1 MATVRQ
7 SHRPVEQILE
17 TAQEEAQRTRERI
30 RKGIDILLAR
40 DEPPVGVTPKDIV
53 YSRGTLKLYHYRPM
67 ADTVYRVPV
76 VFVMSL
82 VSKPW
87 ILDLTF
93 GQSFIQY
100 MLAQGF
106 DVFMIDWGI
115 PRPED
120 SHLRFE
126 DYVQDFMP
134 RSFEHVQRETGEQDF
149 SILGYCMGGMLA
161 LMYAATNPDAPLK
174 NLVTAATPVDM
185 NGMGLFKKWTN
196 PKYFDVDRLID
207 TVGNIPPEM
216 MLRSFELLRPMD
228 RWGGY
233 IRLIDNLWDPMFVYG
248 FRIMYK
254 WTNEQIPFPGET
266 YRQFIKDLMWE
277 NKLMTGQMNL
287 GGKLVDLKNIKIPV
301 LNAMA
306 QHDHIAPY
314 DATSPLL
321 SLVGS
326 EDKEEIVVK
335 GGHVSLVAGKNA
347 IGRLWPKVADWL
359 SHRSV

>member
-1 MATVRQ
+1 MTTL
-7 SHRPVEQILE
+7 RPPRVETIIE
-17 TAQEEAQRTRERI
+17 TAQEEVERTRERM
-30 RKGIDILLAR
+30 RKGLDILLAR
-40 DEPPVGVTPKDIV
+40 DEPKVGVTPKEVI
-53 YSRGTLKLYHYRPM
+53 YQRGTLKLYHYKPM
-67 ADTVYRVPV
+67 TDEVYRVPV

-120 SHLRFE
+120 KHLRFE
-126 DYVQDFMP
+126 DYVMDLMP
-134 RSFEHVQRETGEQDF
+134 SCFEHVQQATGEDEF
-149 SILGYCMGGMLA
+149 SIIGYCMGGQLS
-161 LMYAATNPDAPLK
+161 LMYAAAYPDSPLK
-174 NLVTAATPVDM
+174 NLVCAATPVDM
-185 NGMGLFKKWTN
+185 NGMGLMKTWSN
-196 PKYFDVDRLID
+196 PKYFDVDRLVD
-207 TVGNIPPEM
+207 TLGNIPPEF
-216 MLRSFELLRPMD
+216 MLRSIEMLRPVD

-233 IRLIDNLWDPMFVYG
+233 IRLIDNLWDPQFVYG

-266 YRQFIKDLMWE
+266 YRQFTKELMWE
-277 NKLMTGQMNL
+277 NKLATGQLQL
-287 GGKLVDLKNIKIPV
+287 GNKRVDLKNVKIPV

-306 QHDHIAPY
+306 EHDHIAPY
-314 DATSPLL
+314 ASTHPLIDL
-321 SLVGS
+321 IGS
-326 EDKEEIVVK
+326 EDKENIILK

-347 IGRLWPKVADWL
+347 VGRLWPRVAQWL
-359 SHRSV
+359 GERSV

>member
-1 MATVRQ
+1 VATVRQ
-7 SHRPVEQILE
+7 SQRPVEQILE
-17 TAQEEAQRTRERI
+17 SAQEEAQRTRERI
-30 RKGIDILLAR
+30 KKGIDILLAR

-67 ADTVYRVPV
+67 TDNVYRVPV

-87 ILDLTF
+87 ILDLAP
-93 GQSFIQY
+93 GQSFIQF
-100 MLAQGF
+100 MLTQGF

-120 SHLRFE
+120 SRLRFE

-134 RSFEHVQRETGEQDF
+134 RSFEHVQRETGEDDF
-149 SILGYCMGGMLA
+149 SILGYCMGGMLS
-161 LMYAATNPDAPLK
+161 LMYAATNPNAPLK
-174 NLVTAATPVDM
+174 NLVCAATPVDM
-185 NGMGLFKKWTN
+185 NGMGLFKKWSN

-228 RWGGY
+228 RLGGY

-266 YRQFIKDLMWE
+266 YRQFTKELMWE

-287 GGKLVDLKNIKIPV
+287 GGKRVDLSNIKVPV
-301 LNAMA
+301 FNAMA
-306 QHDHIAPY
+306 EHDHIAPY
-314 DATSPLL
+314 ATTAPVL

-326 EDKEEIVVK
+326 EDKEEILLK

-347 IGRLWPKVADWL
+347 VGRLWPKVADWL